1 MGAVSVLK
9 PPLIL
14 TWNPSKWMMDADAF
28 DEAVEATA
36 SGAEYAA
43 RWSIGVRTGGI
54 APGDQ
59 VFLLRQHRDRG
70 LVAEGY
76 CTSEAYADD
85 HWDGSG
91 RLANYVDVTWATW
104 LRVDDRLPTA
114 TLLAQVPDVHWNR
127 LQGSGTRTPAA
138 AASALVDVWH
148 EHLES
153 IRWQGVQLPD
163 ELAGTEAF
171 REGASTQV
179 LVNRYERSPQA
190 RRACLDHHGTT
201 CAVCGFDFGAVY
213 GSLGEGY
220 IHVHHL
226 TDLSLVGDDYEID
239 PVADLRPV
247 CPNCH
252 AMLHRRRPALSID
265 ALREMLS

>member
-1 MGAVSVLK
+1 MSVSN
-9 PPLIL
+9 PPLIV
-14 TWNPSKWMMDADAF
+14 TWNPSKWKMDDGAF

-36 SGAEYAA
+36 SAAEFEA
-43 RWSIGVRTGGI
+43 RWSIGVRSGGI

-59 VFLLRQHRDRG
+59 VFLLRQQRDSD

-76 CTSEAYADD
+76 CTSGAYADD

-91 RLANYVDVTWATW
+91 GLANYVDVNWTTW
-104 LRVDDRLPTA
+104 LPVQDRLPTD
-114 TLLAQVPDVHWNR
+114 TLLARVPEGRWNR
-127 LQGSGTRTPAA
+127 LQASGTRIPALA
-138 AASALVDVWH
+138 TAALVAVWQ
-148 EHLES
+148 EHPSLVGC
-153 IRWQGVQLPD
+153 QAVPLPD
-163 ELAGTEAF
+163 EVIGVEAF

-190 RRACLDHHGTT
+190 RQACIDHHSTT

-213 GSLGEGY
+213 GVLGEGY

-226 TDLSLVGDDYEID
+226 TDFSLVGDDYQFD
-239 PVADLRPV
+239 PLADLRPV

-252 AMLHRRRPALSID
+252 AMLHRQRPALSID
-265 ALREMLS
+265 ALREMLRQQG